1 MGRNVAPAKN
11 AYWGAV
17 IKPCGVRLQSFCQ
30 IIEPFSRRIPRRV
43 LLPVGVN
50 IYCHTLLLV
59 YQQKKSSDDTFEY
72 RHYNQIIGF
81 QRFLMRGGISAQHPA
96 EQSRLQAIVLDSS
109 MGAYVTGLCRVRD

>member
-1 MGRNVAPAKN
+1 MLNSIMGRNVAPAKN

-30 IIEPFSRRIPRRV
+30 IIELFSRRIPRRV

-81 QRFLMRGGISAQHPA
+81 QRF
-96 EQSRLQAIVLDSS
+96 
-109 MGAYVTGLCRVRD
+109 